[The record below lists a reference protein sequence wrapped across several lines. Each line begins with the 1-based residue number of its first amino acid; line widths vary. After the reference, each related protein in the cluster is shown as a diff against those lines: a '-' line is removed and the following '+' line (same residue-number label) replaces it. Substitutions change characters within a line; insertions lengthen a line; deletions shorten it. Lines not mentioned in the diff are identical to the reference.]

1 MRCPGCL
8 LQRWIS
14 EHAHGACD
22 QSSRTGDELAF
33 KQADAAAMG
42 QHLLVKK
49 SHTSTVESDHELANA
64 LQEVRQ
70 GRGRGGNT
78 GQ

>member
-1 MRCPGCL
+1 M
-8 LQRWIS
+8 
-14 EHAHGACD
+14 
-22 QSSRTGDELAF
+22 AF